1 MILRRESRANVFLE
15 ISGSYPSSPVQAGMQ
30 LLFGKGA
37 MNSESLLRQEIRDSL
52 GFVRSMIDHYSGLYS
67 GENLTR
73 DVLSFCDGMVRSGQ
87 PNSRLKEARRIVEER
102 CRELALATDRFAD
115 RDPASIAT
123 MRAQAV
129 AAIDVFQDAAFEWHK
144 ARAAMPSSGCL
155 LRRKSL

>member
-1 MILRRESRANVFLE
+1 MR
-15 ISGSYPSSPVQAGMQ
+15 

-37 MNSESLLRQEIRDSL
+37 MSSETLLRQEIRDSL

-73 DVLSFCDGMVRSGQ
+73 DVLRYCDEMTSTEEL
-87 PNSRLKEARRIVEER
+87 NFRLQEARRIVEER
-102 CRELALATDRFAD
+102 CRQLAQATDRFAQ
-115 RDPASIAT
+115 RDPAAIAA

-129 AAIDVFQDAAFEWHK
+129 AAIDMFQDAALEWHK
-144 ARAAMPSSGCL
+144 ARAVIPSSGRL